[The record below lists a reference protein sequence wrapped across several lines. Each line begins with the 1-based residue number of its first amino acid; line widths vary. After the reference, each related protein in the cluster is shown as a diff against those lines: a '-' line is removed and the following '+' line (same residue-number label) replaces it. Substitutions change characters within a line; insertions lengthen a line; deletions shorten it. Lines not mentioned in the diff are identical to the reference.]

1 MMMIKNWKANDL
13 IHIALSVTREF
24 EDDNQRGDHYQIQR
38 VDMKIEDC
46 FMTLEERLTK
56 RR

>member
-1 MMMIKNWKANDL
+1 MMIKNWKANDL